1 MESFGD
7 YKKRLI
13 SYVGGEDPFSI
24 LKRTPVRLQ
33 KLFKKNAA
41 AKWRRRAG
49 SDQWSAAQILAHLAE
64 GEMVLGFRIR
74 LIASANGTPI
84 QAFDQNAWV
93 QNSDY
98 LVRKPA
104 ESFALFQL
112 LRKNNLAF
120 LKQLKPEAWTHYGVH
135 SERGKETLT
144 QVAALY
150 AGHDLNHMRQLE
162 ERLQ

>member
-1 MESFGD
+1 MESFSD

-13 SYVGGEDPFSI
+13 GYVGKEDPFTI
-24 LKRTPVRLQ
+24 LKNTPVRLQ
-33 KLFKKNAA
+33 KLLKKNGA
-41 AKWRRRAG
+41 AKWKRRSGPDR
-49 SDQWSAAQILAHLAE
+49 WCAAEVLAHLAE

-74 LIASANGTPI
+74 LIAGSNGTPI

-93 QNSDY
+93 KNSDY

-112 LRKNNLAF
+112 LRKNNIAF
-120 LKQLKPEAWTHYGVH
+120 LKQLRPEAWKHYGIH

-144 QVAALY
+144 EVAALY